1 MDLSPVWVSLKTAT
15 VAGIITFFLGI
26 LLARLVHNI
35 KNKALQI
42 FLDGIFTL
50 PMVLPPTV
58 AGFFLLFIFGLN
70 RPIGQFF
77 FEVFNIRIA
86 FSWFATVL
94 AAMLVAL
101 PIMYRAAK
109 GAFEQV
115 DKDLI
120 YVAQTLGLSNNFI
133 FWRIA
138 IPEAF
143 SGILAGG
150 ILAFARGLGE
160 FGATVMIAG
169 NIAGKTQTLPLAIYS
184 DVVAGDMAQ
193 TYFYVT
199 ILLVFSLLVVW
210 SLNLLNLKKDFQ
222 V

>member
-1 MDLSPVWVSLKTAT
+1 MDFSPLWISIKTAT
-15 VAGIITFFLGI
+15 VAGICTFFLGVI
-26 LLARLVHNI
+26 LARFVMNI

-42 FLDGIFTL
+42 FFDGLLTL

-58 AGFFLLFIFGLN
+58 AGFFLLFVFGIN

-77 FEVFNIRIA
+77 FEVFDVRIA
-86 FSWFATVL
+86 ISWSATVF
-94 AAMLVAL
+94 AAVLVAL

-109 GAFEQV
+109 GAFEQI
-115 DKDLI
+115 DKDLVH
-120 YVAQTLGLSNNFI
+120 VAQTLGLSNNFI
-133 FWRIA
+133 FWRIL

-184 DVVAGDMAQ
+184 DVIAGDVEQA
-193 TYFYVT
+193 FVYVT
-199 ILLVFSLLVVW
+199 ILLVFSLFIVW
-210 SLNLLNLKKDFQ
+210 SLNLLNLKQSIK